1 VFLPT
6 LGGKFSTPN
15 LKNNIMEKLMI
26 IGCVFLILSWF
37 TPFLIKDKSKRNI
50 VGVVSSAVATGI
62 FIFISLVLLK

>member
-1 VFLPT
+1 
-6 LGGKFSTPN
+6 
-15 LKNNIMEKLMI
+15 MEKLMI